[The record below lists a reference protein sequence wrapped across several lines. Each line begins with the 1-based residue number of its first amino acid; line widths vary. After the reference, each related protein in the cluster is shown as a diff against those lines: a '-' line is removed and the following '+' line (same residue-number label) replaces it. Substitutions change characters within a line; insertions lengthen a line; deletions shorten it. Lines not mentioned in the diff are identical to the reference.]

1 MRSRDSKVAT
11 RFFRK
16 VLKATHPQTP
26 RVITV
31 DNNAAYPGAVEA
43 LKGDETL
50 TAKTELR
57 QSKYLNNIIEQ
68 AHRNIKRLSQPM
80 MRFGSFNTARRTLNG
95 IEAMSLIRKEQ
106 VKGISKGDSAAQ
118 VKLIEALFGISA

>member
-31 DNNAAYPGAVEA
+31 DKNAAYPGAVEA

-68 AHRNIKRLSQPM
+68 PHRNIKRL
-80 MRFGSFNTARRTLNG
+80 T
-95 IEAMSLIRKEQ
+95 
-106 VKGISKGDSAAQ
+106 
-118 VKLIEALFGISA
+118 